1 MRLLSSWL
9 LLAAIVLLSKESEA
23 FAPNTVAFGL
33 QSRSLNGRRTTVA
46 ATVATTT
53 ATTKDPSQTTRLTIM
68 RPTVTT
74 SAIRTSTQLF
84 AKKKPMVSFDLDAL
98 DVDEPMSLKDLK
110 KAEKKQAKPAA
121 TTAASTES
129 AEAPD
134 ASEQHAK
141 AAAAKLKKA
150 MELDAADEARR
161 AQHET
166 AASGDGDT
174 QKLSKKELKELQKK
188 QEKEAAKA
196 EAKAAKK
203 AAKNLVVAEEQEDNN
218 NRKDD
223 IPVVAGYQSDD
234 GDETDTPQD
243 PNRIT
248 LEEKIR
254 KERPPPR
261 IRVME
266 SSQPGYT
273 SLRLE
278 GVGITFRDQQ
288 VLKDVT
294 WGVTTGDRIG
304 LVGANGAGKTTQ
316 LRILA
321 GELEPTTGDV
331 VKSSQDLRVSM
342 LRQEFVDELVKTRT
356 LKEEFMSVFVE
367 ENAILQSL
375 RAAEVELESLG
386 PENADRMQDILD
398 EMQQLQNKA
407 ENKGVYALESKCK
420 KVMDLMGFTDDEGE
434 DLVASFSGGWKMR
447 IGLGK
452 VLLQDPNVLLLDEPT
467 NHLDLESVE
476 WLEAFLRQ
484 QNIPMIIVSHDRE
497 FLDQVCTKI
506 VDAEGGICTEYDGNY
521 SRFLT
526 LKKARTDAW
535 HAAYN
540 AQEKK
545 MKEERAWIA
554 KFKVKQPQAV
564 KQRIAKLEKMVNS
577 EDYVPKP
584 PFLGKPFKFRFPDA
598 PRLSPE
604 VASIKHLSHSYRNG
618 ETENKLFVDVDLDI
632 AKGDR
637 IAVVGPNGS
646 GKSTLLRLLLN
657 REKADEGVAEIVGQ
671 NVVPQYFEQNQ
682 ADALDLDKTVIET
695 VQAASVDQ
703 SYNELRAL
711 LGQFLFKGDAVEK
724 KVRFLSGGEKARLSL
739 CCMMLRPANLLILD
753 EPTNHLDIPAKEM
766 LEEALQHFA
775 GSVMVISHDRYF
787 ISRVATTIVAIE
799 DKKLQRYMGDYKF
812 YMEKSSK
819 IKEKIEA
826 RYIKGVEERIESAP
840 VIDLEALQKP
850 KANFGGAKTA
860 HLVTRKDKGV
870 KNAKRNQVS

>member
-1 MRLLSSWL
+1 MSTRSVTSTSQRVV
-9 LLAAIVLLSKESEA
+9 IPS
-23 FAPNTVAFGL
+23 AFGL
-33 QSRSLNGRRTTVA
+33 DYVCSALEGRGTQRVITSTA
-46 ATVATTT
+46 ATKTSSSS
-53 ATTKDPSQTTRLTIM
+53 PTRLY
-68 RPTVTT
+68 
-74 SAIRTSTQLF
+74 
-84 AKKKPMVSFDLDAL
+84 AKKKPIVSFDLDAL
-98 DVDEPMSLKDLK
+98 DLDADEPMSLKDLK
-110 KAEKKQAKPAA
+110 KAEKKQAKAA
-121 TTAASTES
+121 AASEHVV
-129 AEAPD
+129 AAPQENVVATIPKPND
-134 ASEQHAK
+134 AK
-141 AAAAKLKKA
+141 AAALQALDGLDYDLDDDDDSPKLSKKELLKQQKNGIRSDTNQNSNGVDAKELKMQRA
-150 MELDAADEARR
+150 LELDAADEAR
-161 AQHET
+161 QK
-166 AASGDGDT
+166 AAAAATTDFDT
-174 QKLSKKELKELQKK
+174 STLSKKELKELQKK
-188 QEKEAAKA
+188 KEKEAAKA

-203 AAKNLVVAEEQEDNN
+203 AAKANSGIPNVDNVPTDNN
-218 NRKDD
+218 DIDTDD
-223 IPVVAGYQSDD
+223 QQLLANDDD
-234 GDETDTPQD
+234 GDDDSDAIEIPYD
-243 PNRIT
+243 PNRLT

-316 LRILA
+316 LRIMA

-375 RAAEVELESLG
+375 RAAEAELESLG

-420 KVMDLMGFTDDEGE
+420 KIMDLMGFTDDEGE

-467 NHLDLESVE
+467 NHLDLDSVE

-506 VDAEGGICTEYDGNY
+506 VDAEGGVCTEYDGNY

-545 MKEERAWIA
+545 IKEERAWIA
-554 KFKVKQPQAV
+554 KF
-564 KQRIAKLEKMVNS
+564 IKL
-577 EDYVPKP
+577 
-584 PFLGKPFKFRFPDA
+584 
-598 PRLSPE
+598 
-604 VASIKHLSHSYRNG
+604 
-618 ETENKLFVDVDLDI
+618 
-632 AKGDR
+632 
-637 IAVVGPNGS
+637 
-646 GKSTLLRLLLN
+646 
-657 REKADEGVAEIVGQ
+657 
-671 NVVPQYFEQNQ
+671 
-682 ADALDLDKTVIET
+682 
-695 VQAASVDQ
+695 
-703 SYNELRAL
+703 
-711 LGQFLFKGDAVEK
+711 
-724 KVRFLSGGEKARLSL
+724 
-739 CCMMLRPANLLILD
+739 CW
-753 EPTNHLDIPAKEM
+753 
-766 LEEALQHFA
+766 
-775 GSVMVISHDRYF
+775 
-787 ISRVATTIVAIE
+787 
-799 DKKLQRYMGDYKF
+799 
-812 YMEKSSK
+812 
-819 IKEKIEA
+819 
-826 RYIKGVEERIESAP
+826 
-840 VIDLEALQKP
+840 
-850 KANFGGAKTA
+850 
-860 HLVTRKDKGV
+860 
-870 KNAKRNQVS
+870 